1 MAKKETNIE
10 ETKKEKANN
19 IHEVVVKIEGE
30 DWTKALDKAFAKKQK
45 TAKVDGFRAGKVPRD
60 IYEKKFG
67 KESLFIDAAEFS
79 LQDAYMKA
87 MEDSKLIPVVQ
98 PEVDLRSLSENGVEY
113 VFTITTK
120 PEVKVKKYKGLK
132 VTKEEVKVTDEEVEH
147 EISHL
152 LERFSEL
159 VVKEDGEV
167 EVGNV
172 AVIDYEGSVDGVAF
186 DGGKSEN
193 YPLEIGSG
201 MFIPGFEEQL
211 VGMKKCEE
219 RDITV
224 TFPEEYHAEELKG
237 KEAVFKVKVNEIKV
251 RQNREL
257 DEEFFEDLG
266 MEGVNSEDTLKEE
279 IKKSIE
285 AHKEHH
291 AEEKY
296 INDLI
301 EAVCKE
307 TEVDIPEE
315 MVLDTVERMY
325 EDMSYRLSM
334 QGISME
340 MYLQISNKTEEDIKN
355 EMEPEAF
362 SRVLARLT
370 LEEIKKLENIEVT
383 EEEVDNKLKELAKN
397 HGMKEEEII
406 KQIGSREMLKYDL
419 EMNKVLDL
427 LKEESK

>member
-1 MAKKETNIE
+1 MANKKENP
-10 ETKKEKANN
+10 NR
-19 IHEVVVKIEGE
+19 HEFTLKREGE
-30 DWTKALDKAFAKKQK
+30 NWTKLVNEAFEIVRKE
-45 TAKVDGFRAGKVPRD
+45 AKVDGFRKGKVTKEIFD
-60 IYEKKFG
+60 KKFG
-67 KESLFIDAAEFS
+67 KQEYLVEAANKAVSEEFVRI
-79 LQDAYMKA
+79 MK
-87 MEDSKLIPVVQ
+87 ENDYKLVAEPQIHVTTLTEETLEFTMALIEQ
-98 PEVDLRSLSENGVEY
+98 PA
-113 VFTITTK
+113 
-120 PEVKVKKYKGLK
+120 VKVKKYKGLK
-132 VTKEEVKVTDEEVEH
+132 VTKEKVEVTEEEVEH

-159 VVKEDGEV
+159 VVKEEGTV
-167 EVGNV
+167 ENGDV
-172 AVIDYEGSVDGVAF
+172 AVIDYEGSVDNVPF

-237 KEAVFKVKVNEIKV
+237 KEAVFKVKVNEIKTK
-251 RQNREL
+251 QAREL

-266 MEGVNSEDTLKEE
+266 MEGVTSEETLKEE

-285 AHKEHH
+285 AHKNHH

-315 MVLDTVERMY
+315 MVFDTVERMY
-325 EDMSYRLSM
+325 EDLAYRLSM

-340 MYLQISNKTEEDIKN
+340 MYLQFSNKTEEDIKN

-383 EEEVDNKLKELAKN
+383 EEEVNNKLKELANN
-397 HGMKEEEII
+397 HGMKEEDII

-419 EMNKVLDL
+419 EMNKVIDL

>member
-1 MAKKETNIE
+1 MANKKENP
-10 ETKKEKANN
+10 NR
-19 IHEVVVKIEGE
+19 HEFTLKREGE
-30 DWTKALDKAFAKKQK
+30 NWTKLVNEAFEKVRNE
-45 TAKVDGFRAGKVPRD
+45 AKVDGFRKGKVTKEIFD
-60 IYEKKFG
+60 KKFG
-67 KESLFIDAAEFS
+67 KQEYLVEAANKAVGEEFVRI
-79 LQDAYMKA
+79 MKENNYELVA
-87 MEDSKLIPVVQ
+87 EPQIHVTTLTEECLEFTMALIEQ
-98 PEVDLRSLSENGVEY
+98 P
-113 VFTITTK
+113 T
-120 PEVKVKKYKGLK
+120 VKVKKYKGLK

-257 DEEFFEDLG
+257 DEDFFEDLG

-315 MVLDTVERMY
+315 MVFDTVERMY

>member
-1 MAKKETNIE
+1 MANKKENP
-10 ETKKEKANN
+10 NR
-19 IHEVVVKIEGE
+19 HEFTLKREGE
-30 DWTKALDKAFAKKQK
+30 NWTKLVNEAFEKVRKE
-45 TAKVDGFRAGKVPRD
+45 AKVDGFRKGKVTKEIFD
-60 IYEKKFG
+60 KKFG
-67 KESLFIDAAEFS
+67 KQEYLVEAANKAVGEEF
-79 LQDAYMKA
+79 ARIMK
-87 MEDSKLIPVVQ
+87 ENNYKLVAEPQIHVTTLTEEMLEFTMTLVEQ
-98 PEVDLRSLSENGVEY
+98 PA
-113 VFTITTK
+113 
-120 PEVKVKKYKGLK
+120 VKVKKYKGLK
-132 VTKEEVKVTDEEVEH
+132 VTKESVEVTDEEVEH

-159 VVKEDGEV
+159 VVKEEGTV
-167 EVGNV
+167 ENGDV

-211 VGMKKCEE
+211 VGMKKGEE

-237 KEAVFKVKVNEIKV
+237 KEVVFKVKVNEIKTK
-251 RQNREL
+251 QAREL
-257 DEEFFEDLG
+257 DEDFFEDLG
-266 MEGVNSEDTLKEE
+266 MEGVNSEETLKEE
-279 IKKSIE
+279 IKKSI
-285 AHKEHH
+285 ASHKEYH

-315 MVLDTVERMY
+315 MVFDTVERMY

-334 QGISME
+334 QGISMD
-340 MYLQISNKTEEDIKN
+340 MYLQFSNKTEEDIKN
-355 EMEPEAF
+355 EMEHEAF

-370 LEEIKKLENIEVT
+370 LEEIKKLENIEVS
-383 EEEVDNKLKELAKN
+383 EEEVDNKLKELADN
-397 HGMKEEEII
+397 HGMKEEDVI

-419 EMNKVLDL
+419 EMNKVVDL